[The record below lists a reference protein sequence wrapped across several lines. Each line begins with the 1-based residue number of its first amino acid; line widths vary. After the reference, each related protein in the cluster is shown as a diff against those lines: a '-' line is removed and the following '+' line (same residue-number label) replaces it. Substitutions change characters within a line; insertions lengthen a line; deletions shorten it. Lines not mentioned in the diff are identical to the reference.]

1 MAATIRLA
9 RHGAKKRPFY
19 RIVVADRRFAR
30 DGRRLEELG
39 VYDPRQKPSRIEI
52 RADRLSE
59 WLRKGARPSATV
71 AELIKRSGVQLS
83 VETPPGES

>member
-9 RHGAKKRPFY
+9 RHGAKKKPFY

-39 VYDPRQKPSRIEI
+39 IYDPRQKPSRIEF
-52 RADRLSE
+52 RTERLTE

-71 AELIKRSGVQLS
+71 AELIKKSGIQ
-83 VETPPGES
+83 VEPPPGETS